1 MAETMCTLLF
11 AWQVDPALPL
21 IVAANRDEFYA
32 RPTAA
37 ATRWRARTADGTAP
51 EVVAGRDLEAGGTWL
66 GVTREGRFAALT
78 NVREPSV
85 PTPPGLAS
93 RGELVAEFLRGRAAP
108 AAYLAGLR
116 PRDLRRLQPGRR
128 RPECLWYLS
137 NRSGP
142 ARALGPGVYGV
153 SNAALDTP
161 WPKVRRG
168 REELARL
175 VAVGEA
181 TPAALLALLADRR
194 ARAGRR
200 AAGHGRRPGDGARAV
215 AAVHRQPGLRHL
227 LVDGGGGPPGGAVEL
242 CERSHGPVQP
252 GDVSITMSR
261 ER

>member
-1 MAETMCTLLF
+1 MCTLLF
-11 AWQVDPALPL
+11 AWQVDPARPL

-37 ATRWRARTADGTAP
+37 ATTWPRDGEDGP
-51 EVVAGRDLEAGGTWL
+51 EIVAGRDLLAGGTWL

-85 PTPPGLAS
+85 PTPEHAPS
-93 RGELVAEFLRGRAAP
+93 RGGLVAEFLRGRASP
-108 AAYLAGLR
+108 AAYIAGLR
-116 PRDLRRLQPGRR
+116 PDTFAGFNLIVGDA
-128 RPECLWYLS
+128 ESLWYLS

-142 ARALGPGVYGV
+142 ARVLEPGVYGV

-168 REELARL
+168 RENLARL
-175 VAVGEA
+175 VAAGEA
-181 TPAALLALLADRR
+181 TSAALLALLADRAPAPDAELPDTGVGLAMER
-194 ARAGRR
+194 VLSPLFLVSAGYGTCSSTALAIHR
-200 AAGHGRRPGDGARAV
+200 DGT
-215 AAVHRQPGLRHL
+215 
-227 LVDGGGGPPGGAVEL
+227 VEFH
-242 CERSHGPVQP
+242 ERSHGPART